1 MLNRLVQWLTEFVKC
16 AFGSKQKPSPR
27 LAGRQQVVQPPP
39 ELTNADLEFLF
50 TELLEGVYQARGQQ
64 WALKFLQRME
74 HRITH
79 DRWIEWLLSFG
90 ERLLSSP
97 APNNP
102 VAERMVMLGELGI
115 GRVGELAYDIG
126 ISLLTRNLGQGYWA
140 NNSSSNAYPE
150 EEELTPTAGE
160 VYWDEASEP
169 EEVNSFREIVWEYE
183 GAKSEPDSQ
192 PNVAVS
198 LDELLLKLDQSA
210 TLVQQLASEMHRSD
224 PGASV
229 GTLFNDQNTEEP
241 AQVWFYQGLH
251 QAKIGDLTA
260 AIASYDRAVELR
272 PDLYEYWFNR
282 GLTLFHLGR
291 FLEAIESYKKALEI
305 KPDFQQCWYNQG
317 ATLGELARFHEAI
330 ASFDQAI
337 EIKPNYYQAWSSRA
351 LALRKSGRLLEAI
364 NSYDRALLL
373 EPQDH
378 ENWHFRGLALAEA
391 GRFDDAIISYNK
403 AIDILPDYYE
413 AWSSKG
419 TALYN
424 LGRFEDAIVSYE
436 KAIEIMPD
444 YHDAWAGRSD
454 ALYNL
459 EQMEEWNI
467 DVDLAIV
474 DLAPDRESQLEE
486 NEELEF
492 NSEPVNE
499 EIPSEDAESIEQ
511 SWYDWENLMD
521 ELTPAN
527 PSVTEEVVE
536 NLTEQ
541 DDIEYDPGWFDR
553 GVDMYGLGQ
562 LEEALICYDHAI
574 DIAPNDYKVWYNRG
588 VVFGQMGRFSDAIAS
603 YNQVTQIKPDFHAV
617 WIDKGVVEMQLG
629 LPIEA
634 IASWDKALEIEP
646 NFYLAWY
653 NRGVALDNLGSR
665 RDAIA
670 SYDKAIEIQPDFHLA
685 WYNRGVALFYLGRF
699 EQAIASYDRALEIKL
714 DYWEAWIGR
723 GTAAGNAVNYEQP
736 LSLMNPVALR
746 NPALEWRGYEGKL
759 ASYGEGLN
767 YVRYDTQP
775 EGWGRLHLAL
785 ANAHYEQG
793 KRNLT
798 HRNYWD
804 LAVTEYNQALLSLT
818 QSDFPYLHLEIVQ
831 YQIRALL
838 AMEETIQAQEWL
850 QYGTDLLQD
859 FLKQENLSDE
869 SKKQTALKHIG
880 LTQLAVDLAV
890 QVGEL
895 VSAIEIAE
903 EGKNACFTWLVD
915 GWSQEI
921 SSPSYD
927 EIQQLTNERTA
938 IIYWHISPCALQT
951 FICKHNNPPL
961 LIGGGVQRLIQFED
975 WLKNWNQQYQEYRSV
990 ETQNQLHHSWQ
1001 MDMGTRLLHLKNV
1014 LNVSGIEKELQDI
1027 TQVILIPHRDLQAVP
1042 LHTIFDCSGGEN
1054 ISSQRKYTITYLP
1067 SAKIGLSI
1075 TDKLLK
1081 KQQQQSLLIV
1091 EHPNSRDYPALK
1103 FAKLESEAISQMFDN
1118 RLQIIGAQATKNDVE
1133 NALSGNYN
1141 IFHFTGY
1148 GIDNFSNPQQSQL
1161 ALVAE
1166 EKLTLTEICQHNL
1179 TNYNLVTLSAC
1190 ETAINSNQT
1199 ITTEYAGLVS
1209 GFLSQGVTHVV
1220 STLWTVESVASALV
1234 MIYFYQRIKLGKS
1247 PAIALTE
1254 ATDWLKQLTAGELK
1268 IWYEELLN
1276 KMSTE
1281 GFRIR
1286 AHLATE
1292 LYKTSQAATN
1302 EQLYNHPYYWGA
1314 FTITGKGN

>member
-27 LAGRQQVVQPPP
+27 LARRQQVVQPPP

-102 VAERMVMLGELGI
+102 LAERMVMLGELGV

-140 NNSSSNAYPE
+140 NNSDASAYPE
-150 EEELTPTAGE
+150 EELTPSSGE
-160 VYWDEASEP
+160 VYWDEASQST
-169 EEVNSFREIVWEYE
+169 EEDSFREIVWEYE
-183 GAKSEPDSQ
+183 GTKNDPNSQ

-210 TLVQQLASEMHRSD
+210 TLVQQLASEMHRGD
-224 PGASV
+224 TGASV
-229 GTLFNDQNTEEP
+229 GPVFNDQNTEEP
-241 AQVWFYQGLH
+241 AQIWFYQGLH

-291 FLEAIESYKKALEI
+291 FLEAIESYNKALEI

-337 EIKPNYYQAWSSRA
+337 EIKPNYYQAWSSRG

-364 NSYDRALLL
+364 NSYDRALLI

-391 GRFDDAIISYNK
+391 GRFDDAIISYDK

-474 DLAPDRESQLEE
+474 DLAPDREAQLEE
-486 NEELEF
+486 NEELLF
-492 NSEPVNE
+492 NSEPLNE
-499 EIPSEDAESIEQ
+499 EIPLEDAESVEQ
-511 SWYDWENLMD
+511 SWHDWENLMD
-521 ELTPAN
+521 ELIPDDT
-527 PSVTEEVVE
+527 EVVE
-536 NLTEQ
+536 TLTVQ
-541 DDIEYDPGWFDR
+541 DDHDYDPGWFDR
-553 GVDMYGLGQ
+553 GIDMYGLGR

-574 DIAPNDYKVWYNRG
+574 EIGPLDYKVWYNRG
-588 VVFGQMGRFSDAIAS
+588 VVLGQMGRSKEAIAS

-629 LPIEA
+629 LPMEA
-634 IASWDKALEIEP
+634 IASWDKALEIQP
-646 NFYLAWY
+646 DFYLAWY
-653 NRGVALDNLGSR
+653 NRGVALENLGCR
-665 RDAIA
+665 KDAIA

-736 LSLMNPVALR
+736 LSLINPIALR
-746 NPALEWRGYEGKL
+746 NPVLEWRGYEGKL

-793 KRNLT
+793 KRNLI
-798 HRNYWD
+798 RRDYWD
-804 LAVTEYNQALLSLT
+804 LAVTEYNQALLTLT
-818 QSDFPYLHLEIVQ
+818 QENFPYLHLEIVQ
-831 YQIRALL
+831 SQIRVLL
-838 AMEETIQAQEWL
+838 GMDETIQAQEWL
-850 QYGTDLLQD
+850 QYGTDLLQN
-859 FLKQENLSDE
+859 FLQQENLSDE
-869 SKKQTALKHIG
+869 SKKQIALKHIG

-890 QVGEL
+890 QVGEF

-903 EGKNACFTWLVD
+903 EGKNACFTWLID
-915 GWSQEI
+915 SWSQEI
-921 SSPSYD
+921 SSPSYE

-938 IIYWHISPCALQT
+938 IIYWHLSPCALHT
-951 FICKHNNPPL
+951 FICKHNTPL
-961 LIGGGVQRLIQFED
+961 LLQEAAVQRSIEFED
-975 WLKNWNQQYQEYRSV
+975 WLKDWNQQYREYRSA
-990 ETQNQLHHSWQ
+990 ETQNQLHHSFR
-1001 MDMGTRLLHLKNV
+1001 MDMDTRLLQLKNI
-1014 LNVSGIEKELQDI
+1014 LNVSGIEKELQGI
-1027 TQVILIPHRDLQAVP
+1027 TQLILIPHRDLHAVP
-1042 LHTIFDCSGGEN
+1042 LHTIFDGSGAEN

-1067 SAKIGLSI
+1067 SAKIGLSA
-1075 TDKLLK
+1075 TDKLLD
-1081 KQQQQSLLIV
+1081 KQEQQSLLIV
-1091 EHPNSRDYPALK
+1091 EHPNSRDYPGLK
-1103 FAKLESEAISQMFDN
+1103 FAKLESEAISQMFDK
-1118 RLQIIGAQATKNDVE
+1118 RLQIIGAQATKNEVE
-1133 NALSGNYN
+1133 NALSGDYS

-1148 GIDNFSNPQQSQL
+1148 GIDNFSNPQQSEL

-1166 EKLTLTEICQHNL
+1166 EKLTLAEICQHNL
-1179 TNYNLVTLSAC
+1179 TNYNLVTLSAY
-1190 ETAINSNQT
+1190 ETAVNTNQT
-1199 ITTEYAGLVS
+1199 ITSEYVGLTS
-1209 GFLSQGVTHVV
+1209 GFLSQGVAHVV
-1220 STLWTVESVASALV
+1220 STLWTVESVASALM

-1254 ATDWLKQLTAGELK
+1254 ATEWLKQLTAGELK

-1281 GFRIR
+1281 GYRIR

-1292 LYKTSQAATN
+1292 LYKTSQAASD
-1302 EQLYNHPYYWGA
+1302 EQLYSHPYYWAA
-1314 FTITGKGN
+1314 FTITGKEN